1 THFQHCWYS
10 PEQRVTVAHCS
21 SKGDRL
27 SSESIRPVDFQKM
40 KDFMQLIVN
49 RSDIGADKVQIGL
62 LQFSSEPQEEFQLNR
77 YGSKADLRRAIS
89 GIRQIKS
96 GTMTG
101 KALTFAS
108 SYFDEPKGGRPRV
121 KQYLIVI
128 TDGEAQDVVREPAET
143 IRGKGITIY
152 AIGVLHRDCSL
163 CRAIMNWKAYTKT
176 SLIQYVMRQSQVSE
190 TFKLSCW
197 FFSYMFSAIYPDYLG
212 CHRQCQSQADL
223 IFLIDG
229 SLSISAR
236 NFSAMKTF
244 TKEIVDSFIIAQDKV
259 QVGVVQ
265 YSKDPQKEIYLN
277 EFHSDTAIKER
288 IDSIVQLK
296 TSTFTGKGLR
306 FVKSFFETAK
316 GGRKKQG
323 VLQSLVV
330 ITNGQSNDV
339 VDEAAIALRNDG
351 IHVFAIGLGIPN
363 SFELLRIAGDARRVY
378 VLENF
383 EVLKTIERRI
393 VTEIC
398 ELEDR
403 PSQGKSQKSFIEYI
417 YLQILCPT
425 LLNRRLALSTTAD
438 LGDLQLGSWVG
449 GA

>member
-1 THFQHCWYS
+1 
-10 PEQRVTVAHCS
+10 TVAHLVGKYIQEEIQNFVFSLFFSFPAC
-21 SKGDRL
+21 KNMKADIIL
-27 SSESIRPVDFQKM
+27 LVDSSESIRPVDFQKM

-152 AIGVLHRDCSL
+152 AIVELMWWIDLVLASL
-163 CRAIMNWKAYTKT
+163 HSGKFHPKRAGYWKGE
-176 SLIQYVMRQSQVSE
+176 MDEHSQI
-190 TFKLSCW
+190 SC
-197 FFSYMFSAIYPDYLG
+197 G
-212 CHRQCQSQADL
+212 NQQADL

-378 VLENF
+378 VNSFRNF
-383 EVLKTIERRI
+383 LWK
-393 VTEIC
+393 
-398 ELEDR
+398 
-403 PSQGKSQKSFIEYI
+403 GKSETK
-417 YLQILCPT
+417 IL
-425 LLNRRLALSTTAD
+425 
-438 LGDLQLGSWVG
+438 
-449 GA
+449 